1 MKWRSHPR
9 FAIAAPQP
17 FPTNVLLVPMMR
29 AVRSSIASAIILA
42 FAWVSFCSQ
51 SCFAPDLTASSCPI
65 HHSSDCCDHHKSSS
79 DPTGLQDFT
88 LVFPS
93 VSKALMMPLAPC
105 GCTVMVSLSPSYSS
119 VYEIRPAVRNNLG
132 PPETSPFS
140 ILRV

>member
-1 MKWRSHPR
+1 
-9 FAIAAPQP
+9 
-17 FPTNVLLVPMMR
+17 MMR
-29 AVRSSIASAIILA
+29 AVRSGIASAIILA

-105 GCTVMVSLSPSYSS
+105 GCTVMVSLSRSHSS
-119 VYEIRPAVRNNLG
+119 VYEINHAVGNNVGL
-132 PPETSPFS
+132 PETAHFVHLHVLLS
-140 ILRV
+140 V